1 MEHLAVSLDPNQVS
15 PGLLGFII
23 VCIIGLATWFLL
35 RNMSKHLRKLDMN
48 RVDQDEAEGPEST
61 ERELNGTA

>member
-1 MEHLAVSLDPNQVS
+1 MDPNKVS

-35 RNMSKHLRKLDMN
+35 RNMAKHLRKLNDGQA
-48 RVDQDEAEGPEST
+48 DQDQAEQPDPKD
-61 ERELNGTA
+61 RKLNGTA

>member
-1 MEHLAVSLDPNQVS
+1 MDPNDVS

-35 RNMSKHLRKLDMN
+35 RNMAKHLRKLNEN
-48 RVDQDEAEGPEST
+48 RVDQDEAELPDPND
-61 ERELNGTA
+61 RKVNGTA

>member
-1 MEHLAVSLDPNQVS
+1 MDPNNVS

-35 RNMSKHLRKLDMN
+35 RNMAKHLRKLDDG
-48 RVDQDEAEGPEST
+48 RAEQDEAELPELND
-61 ERELNGTA
+61 RKVNGTA

>member
-1 MEHLAVSLDPNQVS
+1 MDPNDVS

-35 RNMSKHLRKLDMN
+35 RNMAKHLRRMN
-48 RVDQDEAEGPEST
+48 EGRAEQEEAEPAGPDD
-61 ERELNGTA
+61 RKLNGTA

>member
-1 MEHLAVSLDPNQVS
+1 MDPNKVS

-35 RNMSKHLRKLDMN
+35 RNMAEHLRKLDDG
-48 RVDQDEAEGPEST
+48 RTEQDEAELPELND
-61 ERELNGTA
+61 RKLNGTA

>member
-1 MEHLAVSLDPNQVS
+1 MDPNDVS

-35 RNMSKHLRKLDMN
+35 RNMAKHLRKLDDG
-48 RVDQDEAEGPEST
+48 RADLDEAEPIGPADRKPAAD
-61 ERELNGTA
+61 RELNGTA

>member
-1 MEHLAVSLDPNQVS
+1 MDPNDVS

-35 RNMSKHLRKLDMN
+35 RNMAKHLRKLDEN
-48 RVDQDEAEGPEST
+48 RVDQTEAELPDLKD
-61 ERELNGTA
+61 RKLNGTA

>member
-1 MEHLAVSLDPNQVS
+1 VDPNDVS

-35 RNMSKHLRKLDMN
+35 RNMAKHLRKLDEN
-48 RVDQDEAEGPEST
+48 RVDQTEAELPDLKD
-61 ERELNGTA
+61 RKLNGTA